1 MLCYCRTDEA
11 YCATNDAKKQNENV
25 VMAKKANYGSKRAA
39 EVLLKKRL
47 KKYCLFRKKAKIFCL
62 CDFCY
67 NSNKG
72 LFEKIDLQK
81 KSFRL

>member
-1 MLCYCRTDEA
+1 
-11 YCATNDAKKQNENV
+11 
-25 VMAKKANYGSKRAA
+25 MAKKANYGSKSAA

-62 CDFCY
+62 CDFYY

-81 KSFRL
+81 KELPFIKQKLFLTCFFFNACTFF